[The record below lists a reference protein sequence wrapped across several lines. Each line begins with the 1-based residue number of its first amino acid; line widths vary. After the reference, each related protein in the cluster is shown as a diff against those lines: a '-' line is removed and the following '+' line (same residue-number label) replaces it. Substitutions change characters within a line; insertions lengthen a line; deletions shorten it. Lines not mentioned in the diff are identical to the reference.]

1 MAKRFTRL
9 LAALALLVFMA
20 PSMVMWGQTRS
31 EVTYTFSEHYSANTT
46 LTDVAIAFDNSITGT
61 FGKGNGSTAPQYY
74 TNGTAVRWYGGNTLA
89 ITASNATVS
98 EIVLTYTQKNKTVTT
113 DVGTYNHDNGTWSG
127 SASSVTFTVES
138 GSGHNRVS
146 AIKVTYSAS
155 GSTPTCATPTFS
167 PAAGT
172 YTQAQ
177 SVSISC
183 ATEGATVYY
192 TTNGQDPTTSSTV
205 YSEAINVS
213 TNMTIKAMATAEG
226 YDNSAIAT
234 AEYAFITLEHA
245 GTLEDPYTV
254 ADARTAID
262 ANAGTQGVYATGI
275 VSEIPTAWSSQYNN
289 ITFNFVDEQGDEN
302 FLQAYRCVSGTGVD
316 ASTVAVGDIVVVYGN
331 LTKHGSTYE
340 FGQGCELV
348 SLTSSGNPSITADN
362 VNIAADATNGSIAY
376 TINNPATTGAMAAV
390 TASDWLTLG
399 TDFDSPIAFTCTAN
413 TATTARTATVVL
425 TYTYNRATVTKEVT
439 VTQAGFEA
447 PNVTWDLSIDETA
460 TATTTEMTWTSDYAT
475 MGVEKANATTN
486 TNNYYPGTEGQSYT
500 STRFYKNS
508 ELTIAP
514 VVGYA
519 ITSVV
524 FTATTEGYASALGNS
539 AWTNATASAV
549 GTTVTVTPTDGTTA
563 MVAVI
568 GGTCGFT
575 SVTVYYVVN
584 NAPTITANNVEITY
598 DTDGDEIEFVINN
611 PVSGGSL
618 VASTESDWL
627 EVGDDTYTSENGII
641 EFSCSVN
648 QDGIPRTATIT
659 LTYTYNR
666 ATVTKEVTVT
676 QAGNPNA
683 MMTIAEVRAQE
694 TGDVITTGTVTSFSV
709 NSSNKTTAYIQDATA
724 AIVVFGEYT
733 VAVGD
738 EIRVSGALSTYHG
751 LLEIINPEVTV
762 ISQGNTV
769 TPELMT
775 IADAVA
781 STNQGWYIRIEEATV
796 TEINDQNTTIAQGE
810 NTIVVRG
817 ISGVEYA
824 VNDVLS
830 FNGNIGCYDGNQIV
844 NPQNVEV
851 QAAPV
856 VPSITITPDS
866 FELDANSHM
875 GEVLTTITYQNIV
888 VVSGSGNESFD
899 VQYYDGEGQEIE
911 QTWCTV
917 GADAQGDT
925 EFNLIIAAGI
935 NEGNE
940 ARTAYF
946 KLVGHDEDNNLVY
959 SNLVTVTQA
968 ALVIDYAVLPFV
980 WEGGPK
986 ADFLALNGV
995 TAHGLG
1001 SDYASSNAPYLIKFD
1016 NTGDYIQVK
1025 CDQQPG
1031 KVTIGVKMIGGGVT
1045 STITIQSSADGETF
1059 TYVEELTIS
1068 GAQNDVLTLET
1079 TNAFAANV
1087 RYVRML
1093 FTKGSNVGVG
1103 PISIA
1108 VVSNEASIAVNP
1120 DEVNVDADEHDG
1132 TLDLTYESLTITD
1145 MTDFDIQF
1153 CDANGDELSEE
1164 PDWIEVLVA
1173 EQDPE
1178 IGEGY
1183 VVSYYMVE
1191 NEGPDA
1197 RTAYFKV
1204 YAMDDDTNL
1213 VYSNLVTIN
1222 QAAAV
1227 VPPTPGTWVLTDLA
1241 DLTEDDVFVIVGTR
1255 TDETYGGDYAMSN
1268 DNGTS
1273 NPPAAVAVTVV
1284 EGTLSAEP
1292 AANLQWNISITEEGY
1307 IFYPNGETETWL
1319 YCTNTNNGVR
1329 VGTNDNNVFTMSE
1342 NGYLHN
1348 TATERYIGIYNS
1360 QDWRCYTSEGGNIAG
1375 QSFAFYKKVESST
1388 TETQTIAL
1396 SNGTNWFSTYLDIT
1410 LEDLQAA
1417 LVAASSPNKTIT
1429 IKSPSVNS
1437 VYSRGRWN
1445 TPASFVWDVTSM
1457 YYIIVSENCEI
1468 VLEGTP
1474 IDPAAHTIT
1483 IAGGG
1488 VATWI
1493 GYPFSEEMSVTAAFA
1508 ALPPTT
1514 NDKVKNSGTTASYT
1528 RGRWN
1533 GEFNLAPGFGYIYIS
1548 APNASDREFTYP
1560 SGSSKSAQRSINS
1573 LLRLNK
1579 DAKVSD

>member
-20 PSMVMWGQTRS
+20 PSMVTWGQSRS

-183 ATEGATVYY
+183 ATEGATIYY

-213 TNMTIKAMATAEG
+213 TNTTIKAMAVKSEF
-226 YDNSAIAT
+226 DNSAVAT

-275 VSEIPTAWSSQYNN
+275 VSEIPTAWNSQYNN

-627 EVGDDTYTSENGII
+627 EVVSAPMSGDVGTIVFT
-641 EFSCSVN
+641 CSAN
-648 QDGIPRTATIT
+648 TTANTRTAIVT

-666 ATVTKEVTVT
+666 AIVIKEVTVT
-676 QAGNPNA
+676 QAANPNA
-683 MMTIAEVRAQE
+683 TMTIAEVRAQE

-959 SNLVTVTQA
+959 SNLVT
-968 ALVIDYAVLPFV
+968 
-980 WEGGPK
+980 
-986 ADFLALNGV
+986 
-995 TAHGLG
+995 
-1001 SDYASSNAPYLIKFD
+1001 
-1016 NTGDYIQVK
+1016 
-1025 CDQQPG
+1025 
-1031 KVTIGVKMIGGGVT
+1031 
-1045 STITIQSSADGETF
+1045 
-1059 TYVEELTIS
+1059 IS
-1068 GAQNDVLTLET
+1068 
-1079 TNAFAANV
+1079 
-1087 RYVRML
+1087 
-1093 FTKGSNVGVG
+1093 
-1103 PISIA
+1103 
-1108 VVSNEASIAVNP
+1108 
-1120 DEVNVDADEHDG
+1120 
-1132 TLDLTYESLTITD
+1132 
-1145 MTDFDIQF
+1145 
-1153 CDANGDELSEE
+1153 
-1164 PDWIEVLVA
+1164 
-1173 EQDPE
+1173 
-1178 IGEGY
+1178 
-1183 VVSYYMVE
+1183 
-1191 NEGPDA
+1191 
-1197 RTAYFKV
+1197 
-1204 YAMDDDTNL
+1204 
-1213 VYSNLVTIN
+1213 

-1241 DLTEDDVFVIVGTR
+1241 DLTEDDVFVIVG
-1255 TDETYGGDYAMSN
+1255 DNGDTYAMPV
-1268 DNGTS
+1268 DGGGQNGA
-1273 NPPAAVAVTVV
+1273 PAAVAVTVV

-1319 YCTNTNNGVR
+1319 YCTNSNNGVR
-1329 VGTNDNNVFTMSE
+1329 VGTNTNNVFVLDNES
-1342 NGYLHN
+1342 GYLKN
-1348 TATERYIGIYNS
+1348 VATSRYIGIYNS

-1375 QSFAFYKKVESST
+1375 QSFAFYKKVESGT
-1388 TETQTIAL
+1388 PVTQTLSLSEGENWVSFNVKTTLDDLKAAL
-1396 SNGTNWFSTYLDIT
+1396 QGVNNATDIKITSQNNGYTYWDGDSWRGSLNPFDVSQMFVIEVTSACEISLEAMPVNSARPITIVNGTNW
-1410 LEDLQAA
+1410 
-1417 LVAASSPNKTIT
+1417 
-1429 IKSPSVNS
+1429 
-1437 VYSRGRWN
+1437 
-1445 TPASFVWDVTSM
+1445 
-1457 YYIIVSENCEI
+1457 
-1468 VLEGTP
+1468 
-1474 IDPAAHTIT
+1474 
-1483 IAGGG
+1483 
-1488 VATWI
+1488 I
-1493 GYPFSEEMSVTAAFA
+1493 GFPFSESMSLSNAFSGFA
-1508 ALPPTT
+1508 E
-1514 NDKVKNSGTTASYT
+1514 NGDKI
-1528 RGRWN
+1528 
-1533 GEFNLAPGFGYIYIS
+1533 LAPNGSFATYNGDNWEGELTELLPGQGYKYEVTTTGVRNLVF
-1548 APNASDREFTYP
+1548 P
-1560 SGSSKSAQRSINS
+1560 SSK
-1573 LLRLNK
+1573 
-1579 DAKVSD
+1579 